1 MSLLGRA
8 QELEDISDAQLAQLV
23 QQGSEAG
30 DTWLAATETQR
41 RKDMRDRYQAEQAK
55 QQAGQLPPP
64 DIMTQRLGELGGGIP
79 SADPNIGAPPD
90 PSLQTG
96 IAGPP

>member
-41 RKDMRDRYQAEQAK
+41 RKDMRDR
-55 QQAGQLPPP
+55 
-64 DIMTQRLGELGGGIP
+64 
-79 SADPNIGAPPD
+79 
-90 PSLQTG
+90 
-96 IAGPP
+96 